1 MEGTT
6 PMNRALRTLALPTA
20 LATVLA
26 LAACGSTTD
35 STTSPASGGHGMTSM
50 PTMTGRPS
58 APTGPATTAAATGQ
72 HNDADV
78 RFSTDMI
85 PHHRQ
90 AIQMAA
96 MAASRAGT
104 VQVRDLAAQIKAA
117 QSPEI
122 RTMSGWLTGW
132 GAPVPGTM
140 GGMSM
145 GSAGGMSPREMTA
158 LGRATGS
165 TFDRMFLTGMIRHH
179 QGAVAMARTEL
190 AHGAN
195 ADATKLARSIV
206 GSQSKEVARMKGMLA
221 QMQG

>member
-35 STTSPASGGHGMTSM
+35 STTSPAAGGHGMTSM
-50 PTMTGRPS
+50 PTMTGRAGTPTDGSS
-58 APTGPATTAAATGQ
+58 ATAAGL

-78 RFSTDMI
+78 RFSADMI

-90 AIQMAA
+90 AIQMST

-104 VQVRDLAAQIKAA
+104 AQVRDLAAQIRAA
-117 QSPEI
+117 QAPEI
-122 RTMSGWLTGW
+122 RTMSDWLQGW
-132 GAPVPGTM
+132 GAPVPGAM

-145 GSAGGMSPREMTA
+145 GSTSGMSPREMTA
-158 LGRATGS
+158 LGRATGLA
-165 TFDRMFLTGMIRHH
+165 FDRKFLTGMVKHH

-190 AHGAN
+190 AQGAN
-195 ADATKLARSIV
+195 ANAKSLARSIIE
-206 GSQSKEVARMKGMLA
+206 SQKDEIAQMKGMLG
-221 QMQG
+221 QMTG

>member
-6 PMNRALRTLALPTA
+6 PITRALRTLALPTA
-20 LATVLA
+20 LATVLS
-26 LAACGSTTD
+26 LAACGSTTHA
-35 STTSPASGGHGMTSM
+35 TSPASGGHGMTSM
-50 PTMTGRPS
+50 PAMSGRTS
-58 APTGPATTAAATGQ
+58 TPTGTSPATAAGQ

-90 AIQMAA
+90 AIQMST

-104 VQVRDLAAQIKAA
+104 AQVRDLAARIRAA

-122 RTMSGWLTGW
+122 RAMSGWLERW

-145 GSAGGMSPREMTA
+145 GSTGGMSAAEMTA
-158 LGRATGS
+158 LGRATGP
-165 TFDRMFLTGMIRHH
+165 TFDRMFLTGMVQHH
-179 QGAVAMARTEL
+179 QGAVPMARTEL
-190 AHGAN
+190 ARGAN
-195 ADATKLARSIV
+195 ADAKNLARSIIE
-206 GSQSKEVARMKGMLA
+206 SQNREIARMKRLIA
-221 QMQG
+221 QTKS